1 MIMMDKF
8 EEKLNELAQM
18 SEEDKNRSL
27 EEIKGDCVC
36 PICPTYNECA
46 EKADELIFCIIGKSK
61 NCISEEIRIVY
72 APTCPFGQ
80 KHGIGVKYNF
90 YCIRDSEMKQR
101 KK

>member
-1 MIMMDKF
+1 MITMDKF

-46 EKADELIFCIIGKSK
+46 EKADELIFCITGKSK
-61 NCISEEIRIVY
+61 NCISEERSCMC
-72 APTCPFGQ
+72 PSCPFGQ

-90 YCIRDSEMKQR
+90 YCIRDSEIEQR